1 MDIQTLSSV
10 INNFLRNVNK
20 DLKIQKLVVTQ
31 EKLYVEYEPQ
41 EIKIAKEPM
50 FVLRKVDENASRQK
64 ALRIARGRVRDP
76 RVKAILEANPTMTF
90 AEWVEREY
98 PGTKPSSVRNVIRKH
113 PELPMRKCIDLLRAR
128 S

>member
-1 MDIQTLSSV
+1 MDIQTLSNV
-10 INNFLRNVNK
+10 INNFLRDVNK
-20 DLKIQKLVVTQ
+20 DLKIQKLIVTQ

-41 EIKIAKEPM
+41 EIKIVGEP
-50 FVLRKVDENASRQK
+50 VVTPKKIDEDSLRQK
-64 ALRIARGRVRDP
+64 ALKVARSRVRDP

-98 PGTKPSSVRNVIRKH
+98 PDVKITTVYSALSRN
-113 PELPMRKCIDLLRAR
+113 PELPVRKCIDLLRAR

>member
-1 MDIQTLSSV
+1 MDIQTLSNV
-10 INNFLRNVNK
+10 INNFLRDVNK

-50 FVLRKVDENASRQK
+50 FVLRAVDENALRQK

-76 RVKAILEANPTMTF
+76 RVKAILEANPSMTF

-98 PGTKPSSVRNVIRKH
+98 PDVKITTVYSALSRH
-113 PELPMRKCIDLLRAR
+113 PELPVRKCIDLLRAR

>member
-1 MDIQTLSSV
+1 MDIQTLSNV
-10 INNFLRNVNK
+10 INNFLRDVNK
-20 DLKIQKLVVTQ
+20 DLKIQKLIVTQ

-50 FVLRKVDENASRQK
+50 FVLRAVDESVYRQK
-64 ALRIARGRVRDP
+64 ALKIARSRVRDP

-98 PGTKPSSVRNVIRKH
+98 PDVKITTVYSALSRN
-113 PELPMRKCIDLLRAR
+113 PGLPVRKCIDLLRAR

>member
-1 MDIQTLSSV
+1 MDIQTLSNV
-10 INNFLRNVNK
+10 INNFLRDVNK

-41 EIKIAKEPM
+41 EIKIIDEP
-50 FVLRKVDENASRQK
+50 VVIPKKIDEDAYRQK
-64 ALRIARGRVRDP
+64 ALKIARSRVRDP

-98 PGTKPSSVRNVIRKH
+98 PGICITTVYSALSRH
-113 PELPMRKCIDLLRAR
+113 PELPVRKCIDLLRAR

>member
-1 MDIQTLSSV
+1 MDIQTLSNV
-10 INNFLRNVNK
+10 INNFLRDVNK

-50 FVLRKVDENASRQK
+50 FVLRAVDENASRQK
-64 ALRIARGRVRDP
+64 ALRIARSRVRDP
-76 RVKAILEANPTMTF
+76 RIKALLEANPNDTF
-90 AEWVEREY
+90 ESWFRREY
-98 PGTKPSSVRNVIRKH
+98 PNVNLSSVRTVLRVH
-113 PELPMRKCIDLLRAR
+113 PELPVRKCIDLLRAR

>member
-1 MDIQTLSSV
+1 MDIQTLSNV
-10 INNFLRNVNK
+10 INNFLRDVNK

-41 EIKIAKEPM
+41 EIKIIDEP
-50 FVLRKVDENASRQK
+50 VVTPKKIDEDASRQK
-64 ALRIARGRVRDP
+64 ALRIARSRVRDP

-98 PGTKPSSVRNVIRKH
+98 PDVKITTVYSALSRN
-113 PELPMRKCIDLLRAR
+113 PGLPVRKCIDLLRAR

>member
-1 MDIQTLSSV
+1 MDIQTLSNV
-10 INNFLRNVNK
+10 INNFLRDVNK

-50 FVLRKVDENASRQK
+50 FVLRKVDENVYRQK
-64 ALRIARGRVRDP
+64 ALRISRSRVRDP

-98 PGTKPSSVRNVIRKH
+98 PDVRITTIHSALSRN
-113 PELPMRKCIDLLRAR
+113 PGLPVRKCIDLLRAR

>member
-1 MDIQTLSSV
+1 MDIQTLSNV
-10 INNFLRNVNK
+10 INNFLRDVNK

-41 EIKIAKEPM
+41 EIKI
-50 FVLRKVDENASRQK
+50 VDEPVVTPKKIDENVYRQK
-64 ALRIARGRVRDP
+64 ALRIARSRVRDP

-90 AEWVEREY
+90 AQWVEREY
-98 PGTKPSSVRNVIRKH
+98 PGTKISSVRNVIGKH
-113 PELPMRKCIDLLRAR
+113 PELPVRKCIDLLRVR

>member
-1 MDIQTLSSV
+1 MDIQTLSNV
-10 INNFLRNVNK
+10 INNFLRDVNK
-20 DLKIQKLVVTQ
+20 DLKIQKLIVTQ

-50 FVLRKVDENASRQK
+50 FVLRAVDEDSLRKK
-64 ALRIARGRVRDP
+64 ALRIARSRVRDP

-98 PGTKPSSVRNVIRKH
+98 PDVKITTVYSALSRN
-113 PELPMRKCIDLLRAR
+113 PGLPVRKCIDLLRAR

>member
-1 MDIQTLSSV
+1 MDIQTLSNV
-10 INNFLRNVNK
+10 INNFLRDVNK

-41 EIKIAKEPM
+41 EIKI
-50 FVLRKVDENASRQK
+50 VDEPVVAPKKIDKNASRQK
-64 ALRIARGRVRDP
+64 ALRIARSRVRDP

-90 AEWVEREY
+90 AEWVEKEY
-98 PGTKPSSVRNVIRKH
+98 PDVRITTVHSALSRH
-113 PELPMRKCIDLLRAR
+113 PELPVRKCIDLLRAR

>member
-1 MDIQTLSSV
+1 MDIQTLSNV
-10 INNFLRNVNK
+10 INNFLRDVNK
-20 DLKIQKLVVTQ
+20 DLKIQRLIVTQ

-50 FVLRKVDENASRQK
+50 FVLRAVDENALRQK

-76 RVKAILEANPTMTF
+76 RVKAILEANPSMTF

-98 PGTKPSSVRNVIRKH
+98 PDVKITTVYSALSRH
-113 PELPMRKCIDLLRAR
+113 PELPVRKCIDLLRAR

>member
-1 MDIQTLSSV
+1 MDIQTLSNV
-10 INNFLRNVNK
+10 INDFLRNANK
-20 DLKIQKLVVTQ
+20 DLKIQKLIVTQ

-41 EIKIAKEPM
+41 EIKIVDEP
-50 FVLRKVDENASRQK
+50 VVTPKKVDEDSLRQK
-64 ALRIARGRVRDP
+64 ALRIARSRVRDP

-98 PGTKPSSVRNVIRKH
+98 PDVRITTVYSALSRH
-113 PELPMRKCIDLLRAR
+113 PELPVRKCIDLLRAR

>member
-1 MDIQTLSSV
+1 MDIQTLSNV
-10 INNFLRNVNK
+10 INNFLRDVNK
-20 DLKIQKLVVTQ
+20 DLRIQKLIVTQ

-50 FVLRKVDENASRQK
+50 FVLRAVDESVYRQK
-64 ALRIARGRVRDP
+64 ALKIARSRVRDP

-98 PGTKPSSVRNVIRKH
+98 PDVKITTVYSALSRN
-113 PELPMRKCIDLLRAR
+113 PGLPVRKCIDLLRAR

>member
-1 MDIQTLSSV
+1 MDIQTLSNV
-10 INNFLRNVNK
+10 INNFLRDVNK

-41 EIKIAKEPM
+41 EIEITGKPVVAPKKI
-50 FVLRKVDENASRQK
+50 DEDSLRQK
-64 ALRIARGRVRDP
+64 ALKIARSRVRDP

-90 AEWVEREY
+90 AEWVEKEY
-98 PGTKPSSVRNVIRKH
+98 PGTNISSVRNALRKH
-113 PELPMRKCIDLLRAR
+113 PDMPVRKCIDLLRAR

>member
-1 MDIQTLSSV
+1 MDIQTLSNV
-10 INNFLRNVNK
+10 INNFLRDVNK

-50 FVLRKVDENASRQK
+50 FVLRAVDESVYRQK
-64 ALRIARGRVRDP
+64 ALKIARSRVRDP

-98 PGTKPSSVRNVIRKH
+98 PDVKITTVYSALSRN
-113 PELPMRKCIDLLRAR
+113 PGLPVRKCIDLLRAR

>member
-1 MDIQTLSSV
+1 MDIQTLSNV
-10 INNFLRNVNK
+10 INNFLRDVNK
-20 DLKIQKLVVTQ
+20 DLKIQKLIVTQ

-41 EIKIAKEPM
+41 EIKIVDEP
-50 FVLRKVDENASRQK
+50 VVIPKKVDEDSLRKK
-64 ALRIARGRVRDP
+64 ALRIARSRVRDP

-98 PGTKPSSVRNVIRKH
+98 PDIKITTVYSALSRNSG
-113 PELPMRKCIDLLRAR
+113 LPVRKCIDLLRAR

>member
-1 MDIQTLSSV
+1 MDIQTLSNV
-10 INNFLRNVNK
+10 INNFLRDVNK
-20 DLKIQKLVVTQ
+20 DLKIQKLIVTQ

-50 FVLRKVDENASRQK
+50 FVLRAVDENVYRQK
-64 ALRIARGRVRDP
+64 ALRIARSRAKDP

-98 PGTKPSSVRNVIRKH
+98 PGVSVATVHSALSRH
-113 PELPMRKCIDLLRAR
+113 PELPVRKCIDLLRAR